1 MNIAYFGSPTMSA
14 QLLEKIIKLE
24 NCTTR
29 IVITQK
35 DKPTGKKLQIEPC
48 PVKKMAKEYD
58 IPVFEKSL
66 KNYESELY
74 QYFIDLKIDLGIL
87 FAYGNI
93 IPSALIQ
100 TPKYGILNIHPSLL
114 PKYRGASP
122 TIFPF
127 IVGDKY
133 TGVTLMQ
140 MNEKLDEGPI
150 IQQESYQISIDAN
163 RQEFES
169 NIVDIAFKQIKATTN
184 LLTHS
189 KLQLTYQDHRN
200 ATYTRTVDRSDGF
213 LETEL
218 IQKAL
223 NGYLINDMAE
233 YPDLT
238 KWYFERNKIYVNA
251 PISAAE
257 VVCNMRKGMNPWPGI
272 WTYCLNKKSEKKRV
286 KILDCSFDNNALK
299 IKTVQVE
306 GKSRINYTDFTKTYS
321 FNI

>member
-35 DKPTGKKLQIEPC
+35 DKPTGKKLQIEAC
-48 PVKKMAKEYD
+48 PVKKMAENYN
-58 IPVFEKSL
+58 IQVFEKSL
-66 KNYESELY
+66 KNYESELCK
-74 QYFIDLKIDLGIL
+74 YFIDLKIDLGIL

-93 IPSALIQ
+93 IPPAILQS
-100 TPKYGILNIHPSLL
+100 PKYGILNVHPSLL

-127 IVGDKY
+127 ILGDRY
-133 TGVTLMQ
+133 TGVTLMK

-150 IQQESYQISIDAN
+150 ITQESFQISSDTD
-163 RQEFES
+163 RQKFE
-169 NIVDIAFKQIKATTN
+169 NIIVDIAFKQIKATIN
-184 LLTHS
+184 LLANS
-189 KLQLTYQDHRN
+189 KIELNYQNHLD

-213 LETEL
+213 IEAEI

-223 NGYLINDMAE
+223 NGGTINNVAE
-233 YPDLT
+233 YPALVR
-238 KWYFERNKIYVNA
+238 WYFERNKIDVNA
-251 PISAAE
+251 TISAAD
-257 VVCNMRKGMNPWPGI
+257 VVCNMQKGTNPWPGI
-272 WTYCLNKKSEKKRV
+272 WTYCNKSKEKKRV
-286 KILDCSFDNNALK
+286 KILECYSDQNLLK

-306 GKSRINYTDFTKTYS
+306 GKTRIKYSDFIKTYS
-321 FNI
+321 FYM